1 MAKQTPEQ
9 ILLVEGND
17 DQHIIWALCAKY
29 KLTENFDVKDCK
41 GIDPL
46 LEQIGVQLKRSGLKT
61 LGIIIDADANLK
73 ARWRDLKS
81 ILAAFNLPEIP
92 SNEGTIVEK
101 ENIKVGIWLM
111 PDNNSSGMIEDFI
124 KFLVP
129 NGDDLLP
136 IVNQNLDSIESQKLN
151 KYKDIHK
158 AKAIIHTWLAWQE
171 DPGTPM
177 GLAITKKYLLPE
189 NSELCEHFI
198 CWLRKLFDA

>member
-177 GLAITKKYLLPE
+177 GLAITKKYLSSE